1 MPKGFRRYV
10 PGFTR
15 GYIPKLTCRYSQLW
29 WVKSSNPLI
38 AIYPFLCY
46 YGMLFVADGSVRL
59 LNRAML
65 TRVVLADVYLTVDGD
80 G

>member
-1 MPKGFRRYV
+1 
-10 PGFTR
+10 
-15 GYIPKLTCRYSQLW
+15 
-29 WVKSSNPLI
+29 
-38 AIYPFLCY
+38 
-46 YGMLFVADGSVRL
+46 MLFVADGSVRL